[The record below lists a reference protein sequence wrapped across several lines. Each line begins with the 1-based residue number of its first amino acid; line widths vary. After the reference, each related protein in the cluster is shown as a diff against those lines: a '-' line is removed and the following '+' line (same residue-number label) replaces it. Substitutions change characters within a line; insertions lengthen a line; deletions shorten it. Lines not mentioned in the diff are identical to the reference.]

1 MMNGEFCAANRIHD
15 APFASHQSQFTIGDL
30 PLQRSA
36 WRADDNDIA
45 PPEARSAMERW
56 EESIEAR
63 IASAEK
69 MMLTK
74 TRAAARPQAK

>member
-1 MMNGEFCAANRIHD
+1 
-15 APFASHQSQFTIGDL
+15 
-30 PLQRSA
+30 
-36 WRADDNDIA
+36 
-45 PPEARSAMERW
+45 MERW

-74 TRAAARPQAK
+74 TRAAARPDAK